1 MTTVLVT
8 AATGQLGRLV
18 VESLLRKV
26 PAADIAVAVRS
37 PEKAADLAALG
48 VDVRQADYA
57 QPETVRAALAG
68 VDRVLLIS
76 GTDMGER
83 VDQHRT
89 VIEAAKEAGVGL
101 LAYTSALHAD
111 DATFGLADD
120 HKATEAVL
128 RASGVPF
135 ALLRNGWY
143 NENYTAQI
151 GTYLQYGAVTG
162 SAGEG
167 RVASAARR
175 DYAEA
180 AAVVLT
186 TDGHQ
191 NAVYEL
197 SGDTAWSFPELAAEI
212 AAQSGKPV
220 AYHDVPAEEHVRILI
235 GAGLP
240 EPVARMFVDVDAGI
254 ARGELAATP
263 GDLSRLIGRPTTP
276 LAVAVKAALAG

>member
-1 MTTVLVT
+1 MTVLVT

-18 VESLLRKV
+18 VESLLEKV
-26 PAADIAVAVRS
+26 PATEIAIAVRS

-57 QPETVRAALAG
+57 RPETFTAALAG
-68 VDRVLLIS
+68 VNRLLLVS
-76 GTDMGER
+76 GTDMGLR
-83 VDQHRT
+83 VGQHRA
-89 VIEAAKEAGVGL
+89 VIEAARAAGVGL
-101 LAYTSALHAD
+101 LAYTSILGAD
-111 DATFGLADD
+111 KATFGLVDD
-120 HKATEAVL
+120 HRATETVL

-135 ALLRNGWY
+135 VLLRNGWY
-143 NENYTAQI
+143 HENYTAQLD
-151 GTYLQYGAVTG
+151 TYLRFGAVTG
-162 SAGEG
+162 SAGDG

-186 TDGHQ
+186 ADGHE

-197 SGDTAWSFPELAAEI
+197 SGDTAWSFGELAAEV
-212 AAQSGKPV
+212 AAQSGEPV
-220 AYHDVPAEEHVRILI
+220 VHRDVPADQHLQILL

-240 EPVARMFVDVDAGI
+240 EPVARMLVDVDAGI
-254 ARGELAATP
+254 GRGELAATP

-276 LAVAVKAALAG
+276 LAASVKAALAT